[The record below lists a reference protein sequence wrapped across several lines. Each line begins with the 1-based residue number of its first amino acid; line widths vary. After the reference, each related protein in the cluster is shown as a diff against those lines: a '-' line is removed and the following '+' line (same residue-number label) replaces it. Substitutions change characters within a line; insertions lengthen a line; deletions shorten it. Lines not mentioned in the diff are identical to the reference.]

1 MTLVNV
7 DLGERAYPVRIESG
21 GLDWAGQM
29 LAPYARDGR
38 IVVVT
43 DRNVLAAQGD
53 RLTAG
58 LNRAGLEPDGIVIA
72 PGEESKDWSH
82 LARLI
87 DDLTTRGVG
96 RGDHIVAFGG
106 GVIGDLAGF
115 AASILKR
122 GVGLVQ
128 VPTSLLAM
136 VDGAV
141 GGKTA
146 INTTAG
152 KNMVGA
158 FHQPSLVLIDPD
170 CLDSLPVRELRAG
183 YAEIVKYGLIS
194 DPDFFA
200 WCEANGAILLAG
212 DQAAR
217 EQAIAA
223 CVAMKAA
230 IVAEDE
236 RDEAGRRALLN
247 LGHSFAH
254 AIEAESGYRLLHGEA
269 VAIGLCL
276 AFRLSA
282 EHGLCP
288 AEDAERVES
297 HLRAVA
303 LPTTLDEAGLAA
315 DGERLAERIRH
326 DKKAVDGKVRLILA
340 RGIGQAFVV
349 DDVPLDEIAA
359 FLDRQRQP
367 LDA

>member
-7 DLGERAYPVRIESG
+7 ELGERSYPVRIESG

-29 LAPYARDGR
+29 LAPYSRDGR

-58 LNRAGLEPDGIVIA
+58 LNRAGILPDGIVIA
-72 PGEESKDWSH
+72 PGEETKDWSH

-87 DDLTTRGVG
+87 DDLISRGVG

-115 AASILKR
+115 AAAILKR
-122 GVGLVQ
+122 GVGLIQ

-136 VDGAV
+136 VDGSV

-146 INTTAG
+146 INTPAG
-152 KNMVGA
+152 KNLVGA

-194 DPDFFA
+194 DPDFFS
-200 WCEANGAILLAG
+200 WCAANGAILLAG
-212 DQAAR
+212 DQEAR

-223 CVAMKAA
+223 CVRMKAA

-236 RDEAGRRALLN
+236 RDSGGRRALLN

-254 AIEAESGYRLLHGEA
+254 AIEAESDYRLLHGEA

-282 EHGLCP
+282 ERGLCA
-288 AEDAERVES
+288 AEDAERIEA
-297 HLRAVA
+297 HLRSVA
-303 LPTTLDEAGLAA
+303 LPTTLGEAGLDSDGAHLA
-315 DGERLAERIRH
+315 DRMRH
-326 DKKAVDGKVRLILA
+326 DKKAADGKVRLILA
-340 RGIGQAFVV
+340 RGIGHAFVA
-349 DDVPLDEIAA
+349 DDVALDEIAD
-359 FLDRQRQP
+359 FLGRQRQP

>member
-1 MTLVNV
+1 MTQISV
-7 DLGERAYPVRIESG
+7 DLGERSYPVRIESG

-58 LNRAGLEPDGIVIA
+58 LNRAGILPDGIVIE
-72 PGEESKDWSH
+72 PGEETKDFSY

-87 DDLTTRGVG
+87 DDLVSRGVG
-96 RGDHIVAFGG
+96 HGDHIVAFGG

-115 AASILKR
+115 AAAILKR
-122 GVGLVQ
+122 GVGLIQ

-136 VDGAV
+136 VDGSV

-146 INTTAG
+146 INTPAG

-170 CLDSLPVRELRAG
+170 CLDTLPVRELRAG
-183 YAEIVKYGLIS
+183 YAEMVKYGLIS

-200 WCEANGAILLAG
+200 WCEANGPILLAG
-212 DQAAR
+212 DPAAR
-217 EQAIAA
+217 EQAIAG
-223 CVAMKAA
+223 CVRMKAA

-236 RDEAGRRALLN
+236 RDESGRRALLN
-247 LGHSFAH
+247 LGHSFGH

-282 EHGLCP
+282 ERGLC
-288 AEDAERVES
+288 ASEDAERVEAY
-297 HLRAVA
+297 LRAVA
-303 LPTTLDEAGLAA
+303 LPTTLNEAGLAA

-340 RGIGQAFVV
+340 RGIGQAFVA
-349 DDVPLDEIAA
+349 DDVPLEEIAA
-359 FLDRQRQP
+359 FLERQRKP

>member
-1 MTLVNV
+1 MTQISVE
-7 DLGERAYPVRIESG
+7 LGERSYPVRIESG

-43 DRNVLAAQGD
+43 DRNVLAAQGE

-58 LNRAGLEPDGIVIA
+58 LNRAGIEPDGIVIA
-72 PGEESKDWSH
+72 PGEDTKDWSH

-87 DDLTTRGVG
+87 DDLTARGVG

-128 VPTSLLAM
+128 IPTSLLAM
-136 VDGAV
+136 VDSSV

-146 INTTAG
+146 INTPAG

-170 CLDSLPVRELRAG
+170 CLDTLPVRELRAG
-183 YAEIVKYGLIS
+183 YAEVVKYGLIQ
-194 DPDFFA
+194 DPDFFG

-212 DQAAR
+212 EQGAR
-217 EQAIAA
+217 ERAIAA
-223 CVAMKAA
+223 CVKAKA
-230 IVAEDE
+230 EIVAEDE
-236 RDEAGRRALLN
+236 HDSGGRRALLN

-254 AIEAESGYRLLHGEA
+254 ALEAESGYRLLHGEA
-269 VAIGLCL
+269 VAVGLCL
-276 AFRLSA
+276 AFRFSA
-282 EHGLCP
+282 AHGLCA
-288 AEDAERVES
+288 AEDVERVEA
-297 HLRAVA
+297 HLRSVA
-303 LPTTLDEAGLAA
+303 LPTTIEEAGTAVTGDRLAA
-315 DGERLAERIRH
+315 RIRH
-326 DKKAVDGKVRLILA
+326 DKKASDDKVKLILA
-340 RGIGQAFVV
+340 RGIGQAVAIE
-349 DDVPLDEIAA
+349 DVPLAEIAA
-359 FLDRQRQP
+359 FLDRQHQP

>member
-7 DLGERAYPVRIESG
+7 ELGDRSYPVRIESG
-21 GLDWAGQM
+21 GLDWSGQM
-29 LAPYARDGR
+29 LAPFARDGR

-43 DRNVLAAQGD
+43 DRHVLAAQGE

-58 LNRAGLEPDGIVIA
+58 LNRAGLIPDGIVVA

-87 DDLTTRGVG
+87 DDLVARGVG
-96 RGDHIVAFGG
+96 RGDHVVAFGG

-115 AASILKR
+115 AAAILKR
-122 GVGLVQ
+122 GVGLIQ

-136 VDGAV
+136 VDASV

-146 INTTAG
+146 INIPAG
-152 KNMVGA
+152 KNLVGA

-170 CLDSLPVRELRAG
+170 CLDTLPVRELRAG
-183 YAEIVKYGLIS
+183 YAEVVKCGLIS
-194 DPDFFA
+194 DADLFA
-200 WCEANGAILLAG
+200 WCEANGSVLLAG
-212 DQAAR
+212 EAAAR
-217 EQAIAA
+217 ERAITG
-223 CVAMKAA
+223 CVRMKAA

-236 RDEAGRRALLN
+236 RDFGGRRALLN

-276 AFRLSA
+276 AFRLSV
-282 EHGLCP
+282 ERGLCP
-288 AEDAERVES
+288 GEDAERVEA

-303 LPTTLDEAGLAA
+303 LPSTLGEADLDAG
-315 DGERLAERIRH
+315 GERLAERIRH
-326 DKKAVDGKVRLILA
+326 DKKAADGRVRLILA
-340 RGIGQAFVV
+340 RGIGQAFIA
-349 DDVPLDEIAA
+349 DDLSLDEIAA

>member
-1 MTLVNV
+1 MTQISVE
-7 DLGERAYPVRIESG
+7 LGDRSYPVRIESG

-29 LAPYARDGR
+29 LAPYARDGK

-58 LNRAGLEPDGIVIA
+58 LNRAGLLPDGIVIA
-72 PGEESKDWSH
+72 PGEDSKDWSH
-82 LARLI
+82 LARLV
-87 DDLTTRGVG
+87 DDLIARGVG
-96 RGDHIVAFGG
+96 RGDHVVAFGG

-115 AASILKR
+115 GAAILKR
-122 GVGLVQ
+122 GVGLIQ

-136 VDGAV
+136 VDSSV

-146 INTTAG
+146 INTPAG
-152 KNMVGA
+152 KKLVGA

-183 YAEIVKYGLIS
+183 YAEVVKYGLIS
-194 DPDFFA
+194 NPDFFS
-200 WCEANGAILLAG
+200 WCEESGAVLLAG
-212 DQAAR
+212 DQGAR

-223 CVAMKAA
+223 CVGMKAA
-230 IVAEDE
+230 AVAEDE
-236 RDEAGRRALLN
+236 RDEGGRRALLN

-276 AFRLSA
+276 AFKLSA
-282 EHGLCP
+282 ERGLCTG
-288 AEDAERVES
+288 EDAERVEE
-297 HLRAVA
+297 HLRSVA
-303 LPTTLDEAGLAA
+303 LPTTLNEAGLAA

-326 DKKAVDGKVRLILA
+326 DKKATEGRVRLILA
-340 RGIGQAFVV
+340 RAIGQAFVA
-349 DDVPLDEIAA
+349 DDVELNEIAA
-359 FLDRQRQP
+359 FLERQRQP